1 MSLNP
6 DSSHFELRKLKY
18 GNKDSIM
25 TVNILKKQLLDSI
38 GKQCTYLFELA
49 DVNIYLTNSEHMD
62 VMPLPW
68 GYVGDR
74 RILPSFGLRG
84 KYVLWDYGNDKP
96 LCIGK
101 FDRNLASL
109 NLKNKDALNMEI
121 VLAVFNLLKD
131 TGFWK
136 IRNSDL

>member
-1 MSLNP
+1 MACFNRFIYHYKRLLFSYFDKSKIEGVDTSIFNMSLNP

-68 GYVGDR
+68 G
-74 RILPSFGLRG
+74 I
-84 KYVLWDYGNDKP
+84 W
-96 LCIGK
+96 
-101 FDRNLASL
+101 
-109 NLKNKDALNMEI
+109 
-121 VLAVFNLLKD
+121 
-131 TGFWK
+131 
-136 IRNSDL
+136 